1 MSTSVITKAGEMAID
16 EIAVYSDLPEA
27 GKFLNFQ
34 LGQER
39 YSLAVA
45 EVREIIRL
53 CPITP
58 VPRMPEHFLG
68 VINLRGKIVPVIDL
82 RQRLHLPGSEAKE
95 RACIIVVHHHAA
107 ASPDQLVGLQ
117 VDLVDEVVFIEQSA
131 IEPVPDFCDTV
142 DGKFIQAMAKYKDS
156 VLAILSVAELLKD
169 AGNLQTNTA
178 LAPEQD
184 Q

>member
-1 MSTSVITKAGEMAID
+1 M
-16 EIAVYSDLPEA
+16 
-27 GKFLNFQ
+27 
-34 LGQER
+34 
-39 YSLAVA
+39 
-45 EVREIIRL
+45 
-53 CPITP
+53 
-58 VPRMPEHFLG
+58 
-68 VINLRGKIVPVIDL
+68 
-82 RQRLHLPGSEAKE
+82 
-95 RACIIVVHHHAA
+95 HHHTA

-169 AGNLQTNTA
+169 AGNLQTTTA

>member
-1 MSTSVITKAGEMAID
+1 MMSTSVITKAGEMAID
-16 EIAVYSDLPEA
+16 DVAVYNDLPEA

-34 LGQER
+34 LGQEH

-95 RACIIVVHHHAA
+95 RACIIVVHHTA

-117 VDLVDEVVFIEQSA
+117 VDLVDEVVFIDQSA

-142 DGKFIQAMAKYKDS
+142 DSKFIQAMAKYKDS

-169 AGNLQTNTA
+169 AGNLQATNSQA
-178 LAPEQD
+178 QEQD

>member
-1 MSTSVITKAGEMAID
+1 
-16 EIAVYSDLPEA
+16 
-27 GKFLNFQ
+27 
-34 LGQER
+34 
-39 YSLAVA
+39 
-45 EVREIIRL
+45 
-53 CPITP
+53 
-58 VPRMPEHFLG
+58 
-68 VINLRGKIVPVIDL
+68 
-82 RQRLHLPGSEAKE
+82 
-95 RACIIVVHHHAA
+95 RACIIVVHHHTA

-169 AGNLQTNTA
+169 AGNLQTTTA